1 MEMFERKPPESVEGS
16 KDDEDPKTE
25 GIEMN
30 HLENS
35 QNFKM
40 TDGISNCLVECPP
53 SGFIVD
59 GVLVLEVPMAQG
71 ESDLAEDDEDEDDA
85 DDSNDSSDSTDLL
98 DKDNTVSR

>member
-1 MEMFERKPPESVEGS
+1 MFEGKPQESEEGPG
-16 KDDEDPKTE
+16 DDEDPKTE

-40 TDGISNCLVECPP
+40 TDGISNCLVECRP

-59 GVLVLEVPMAQG
+59 GEIILDVPIAQG
-71 ESDLAEDDEDEDDA
+71 ESDFENLGEDDEDEDDA
-85 DDSNDSSDSTDLL
+85 DDSDDSDVL
-98 DKDNTVSR
+98 DEKDTSVSK